1 MFDIVERRNFLV
13 FTIERYP
20 TLTENTRP
28 SGERTSLRFSK
39 SARLKWMEH
48 GDIRGSGYE
57 TNDRYQIQL
66 IRIDNTLHKV
76 YHGVPAWSG
85 TRRGTHRQRKEAVP
99 LLVSFLDGW

>member
-1 MFDIVERRNFLV
+1 MHNAHGKVEREVFNIVERRNFWA
-13 FTIERYP
+13 FPIERYP

-57 TNDRYQIQL
+57 TSKQPVLGRHCGLVQ
-66 IRIDNTLHKV
+66 V
-76 YHGVPAWSG
+76 ASG
-85 TRRGTHRQRKEAVP
+85 ATT
-99 LLVSFLDGW
+99 